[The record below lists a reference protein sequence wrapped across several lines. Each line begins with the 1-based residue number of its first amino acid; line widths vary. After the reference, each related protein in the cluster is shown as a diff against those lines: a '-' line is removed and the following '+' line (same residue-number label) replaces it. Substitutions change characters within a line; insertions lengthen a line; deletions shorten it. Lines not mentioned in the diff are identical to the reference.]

1 MRWLPLV
8 VLASLV
14 AARADAGPIR
24 CEDMATA
31 DFQIDGLLDDWP
43 KASAVRIGAAPDGA
57 FTLRCAWDGTAL
69 ALSLDVEDDRVV
81 RVTGRGHE
89 DHVEISVAAGG
100 APTKL
105 DVFPGNAIAKPRRK
119 LPARVVAGDS
129 LQPKGFSIEARI
141 PAAAIAGFSA
151 STPVLELAIVFHDS
165 DQAAGGDD
173 ADIPFAGTIELGD
186 KKDLLDDFLK
196 ATRLKRAELVV
207 DTMVD
212 LDPDRRGK
220 ERLVA
225 GRSVIGVLT
234 DQFAFVT
241 VAGEIAKVATLPI
254 GPKGAQIV
262 SALVRQQP
270 DPKAQATRELLMLW
284 TVWSGQLQP
293 LAQIEVRRE
302 RGKSVLESTW
312 KVVGKELV
320 VEPKP
325 AVGFT
330 AATWAEE
337 PATDA
342 DPILLPWD
350 KARKGIAYAVT
361 GAEIVRRDLKRRQ
374 APRRWGAQRRR
385 RRRAGN

>member
-1 MRWLPLV
+1 VYRRGVRWAPLIACL
-8 VLASLV
+8 LASRV
-14 AARADAGPIR
+14 DASPLR
-24 CEDMATA
+24 CEDIATA
-31 DFQIDGLLDDWP
+31 DFAIDGLLEDWP
-43 KASAVRIGAAPDGA
+43 KPVAVRIGAAPDGA
-57 FTLRCAWDGTAL
+57 FALRCAWDGTAL

-89 DHVEISVAAGG
+89 DHVDISISAGG
-100 APTKL
+100 KPTKL
-105 DVFPGNAIAKPRRK
+105 VVFPGNAIAKPRRV
-119 LPARVVAGDS
+119 LPAKVVAADS

-141 PAAAIAGFSA
+141 PAAAIAGFSS
-151 STPVLELAIVFHDS
+151 STPALELSVVFHDS

-173 ADIPFAGTIELGD
+173 ADIPFTGTIELGD

-196 ATRLKRAELVV
+196 ATRLKKSELVV

-234 DQFAFVT
+234 DQFAFVN
-241 VAGEIAKVATLPI
+241 VAGEIAKVTTLPI

-262 SALVRQQP
+262 AAVVRQQGGGGR
-270 DPKAQATRELLMLW
+270 RELLMLW

-293 LAQIEVRRE
+293 LVQIETKKE
-302 RGKSVLESTW
+302 LGKSVLESTW

-325 AVGFT
+325 AVGAT
-330 AATWAEE
+330 AETWNEE
-337 PATDA
+337 PASDA

-350 KARKGIAYAVT
+350 KARKSVAYGVK
-361 GAEIVRRDLKRRQ
+361 GAEIVRRDVKRR
-374 APRRWGAQRRR
+374 
-385 RRRAGN
+385 